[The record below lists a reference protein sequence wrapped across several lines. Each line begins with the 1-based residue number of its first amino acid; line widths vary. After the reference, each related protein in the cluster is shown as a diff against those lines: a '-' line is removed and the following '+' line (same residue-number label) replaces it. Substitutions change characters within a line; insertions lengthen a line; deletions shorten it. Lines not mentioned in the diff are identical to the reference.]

1 MSSILAEQDI
11 SAHQSKLYSTSE
23 RVYITTL
30 TMTLSERIEL
40 WLIFQH
46 QACLLFFVNCNA
58 PP

>member
-30 TMTLSERIEL
+30 TMTLFRENRTEVDFPTSG
-40 WLIFQH
+40 
-46 QACLLFFVNCNA
+46 LLFVFCQL
-58 PP
+58 